1 MLPEFIRRLE
11 TATLGK
17 TRNHLPGL
25 HLFRQ
30 TRPHRFEA
38 TVYEPMVCLILQGA
52 KHLVV
57 GGEEVVARA
66 GELVLASHPT
76 PVVARVAEASPA
88 APYLSLVVMLD
99 LPELRS
105 LDQAL
110 DLPPPSAPMSRAFS
124 VSRAEPE
131 LLHVLG
137 RTLDLAHDPVDA
149 QVLGPLLRR
158 ELHWRLLRSGCGGVL
173 RQLIRTDSHA
183 SRIAQA
189 VQILR
194 RDFRERLEMDL
205 VARSVGMSS
214 SSFYK
219 HFKAT
224 TAATPLQFQKDLRL
238 TEARRLLL
246 SGDHSVSTAAFA
258 VGYES
263 PSQFSREYG
272 RKFGLPPRDDLPQ
285 RRAAAV

>member
-1 MLPEFIRRLE
+1 MLPDLIRRVE
-11 TATLGK
+11 TAALGK
-17 TRNHLPGL
+17 TRSHLPGL
-25 HLFRQ
+25 HLFHQ
-30 TRPHRFEA
+30 TRPQHFEA
-38 TVYEPMVCLILQGA
+38 MVYEPMVCLILQGA

-57 GGEEVVARA
+57 GGEELMARA

-88 APYLSLVVMLD
+88 VPYLSLVVMLD
-99 LPELRS
+99 LTELRA
-105 LDQAL
+105 LDGAL
-110 DLPPPSAPMSRAFS
+110 DLPAPPSSSPRAFT
-124 VSRAEPE
+124 VSQAEAPVLE
-131 LLHVLG
+131 VLG
-137 RTLDLAHDPVDA
+137 RTLDLAQDSADA
-149 QVLGPLLRR
+149 EVLGPLLRR

-173 RQLIRTDSHA
+173 RQLTRTDSHA

-189 VQILR
+189 VQTLR

-205 VARSVGMSS
+205 VARSVGMSAS
-214 SSFYK
+214 AFYK

-224 TAATPLQFQKDLRL
+224 TATTPLQFQKDLRL

-246 SGDHSVSTAAFA
+246 GGDHSVSTAAYA

-272 RKFGLPPRDDLPQ
+272 RKFGVPPRSDRPTGG
-285 RRAAAV
+285 AAAR